1 MAMETEYIY
10 TVTREDFMTG
20 EQSKRTKKYYTFTL
34 LTVGGLYTHLGK
46 GFPGCQRV
54 LSVEE
59 HFVPA

>member
-10 TVTREDFMTG
+10 TVTREDFITG
-20 EQSKRTKKYYTFTL
+20 EQSKRTKKYYTFTQ

-59 HFVPA
+59 HLVPA